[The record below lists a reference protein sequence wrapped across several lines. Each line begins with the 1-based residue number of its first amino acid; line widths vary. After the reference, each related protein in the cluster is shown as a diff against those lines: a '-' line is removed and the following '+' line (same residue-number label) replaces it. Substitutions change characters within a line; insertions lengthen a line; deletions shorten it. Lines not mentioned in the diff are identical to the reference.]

1 MLPNLSGLPLPTG
14 AETLTQKAAR
24 KKREA
29 QEAAAKKASEGKEA
43 AARKASEAKE
53 AAARKA
59 REAKEAAEKLLD
71 KAKMAAY
78 NEFESHFK
86 VPKNVPLRA
95 ALMQVA
101 KALHEKLFALKFT
114 KRTWEEAEAQL
125 RKVKLVAPAKNVGAS
140 LGDTVLPTGDPCDD
154 EKYADENPEQCESVA
169 EAMIWHVIWC
179 FFLYLIDTNPDMNT
193 VGCAGIA

>member
-14 AETLTQKAAR
+14 DTFT
-24 KKREA
+24 
-29 QEAAAKKASEGKEA
+29 KKAKEAKEA
-43 AARKASEAKE
+43 ASRKAMEAKE

-59 REAKEAAEKLLD
+59 MEAKEAASRRAKEATAMLGSTVD

-78 NEFESHFK
+78 DEFKSRFK
-86 VPKNVPLRA
+86 VPKNVSLRD

-101 KALHEKLFALKFT
+101 KALHEKLFALNFT
-114 KRTWEEAEAQL
+114 KRTWAEAEAQL
-125 RKVKLVAPAKNVGAS
+125 RKVKLVAPAKNVEAS

>member
-14 AETLTQKAAR
+14 AETLAQKAAR
-24 KKREA
+24 K
-29 QEAAAKKASEGKEA
+29 AA
-43 AARKASEAKE
+43 EAKE

-59 REAKEAAEKLLD
+59 GEAKEAAARKAMEGKEAAEKLLD

-78 NEFESHFK
+78 DEFKSRFK
-86 VPKNVPLRA
+86 VPKNVSLQD

-101 KALHEKLFALKFT
+101 KALHEKLLKLNFT
-114 KRTWEEAEAQL
+114 KRTWAEAEAQL
-125 RKVKLVAPAKNVGAS
+125 RKVKLTAPAKNVEAS

-154 EKYADENPEQCESVA
+154 PKYADKNPEQCESVA
-169 EAMIWHVIWC
+169 EAMIWQVIWC

>member
-14 AETLTQKAAR
+14 AETFAQTAAR

-29 QEAAAKKASEGKEA
+29 Q
-43 AARKASEAKE
+43 E

-125 RKVKLVAPAKNVGAS
+125 RKVKLVAPAKKVEPAKNVKAS
-140 LGDTVLPTGDPCDD
+140 LGDTVEGKPHDSTVQANDRGSDD
-154 EKYADENPEQCESVA
+154 GRRRPRRRPAVVS
-169 EAMIWHVIWC
+169 I
-179 FFLYLIDTNPDMNT
+179 
-193 VGCAGIA
+193 GCSGLCLLAQ

>member
-14 AETLTQKAAR
+14 AETLAQAAAR

-29 QEAAAKKASEGKEA
+29 QEA

-125 RKVKLVAPAKNVGAS
+125 RKVKLVAPAKKVEPAKNVKAS

-154 EKYADENPEQCESVA
+154 EKYADSHPDDCESIA
-169 EAMIWHVIWC
+169 EAMIWHAIWC
-179 FFLYLIDTNPDMNT
+179 FFLYLIDTNPEMNH
-193 VGCAGIA
+193 VGCAGLA

>member
-24 KKREA
+24 KA
-29 QEAAAKKASEGKEA
+29 G
-43 AARKASEAKE
+43 EAKE
-53 AAARKA
+53 AAAKA
-59 REAKEAAEKLLD
+59 AKEAKEAASRRAKEATAMLGSTVD

-78 NEFESHFK
+78 DEFKSRFK
-86 VPKNVPLRA
+86 VPKNVSLRD

-101 KALHEKLFALKFT
+101 KALHEKLFALNFT
-114 KRTWEEAEAQL
+114 KRTWAEAEAQL
-125 RKVKLVAPAKNVGAS
+125 RKVKLVAPAKKVGAS

-154 EKYADENPEQCESVA
+154 EKYADENPELCESVA
-169 EAMIWHVIWC
+169 EAMIWQVIWC